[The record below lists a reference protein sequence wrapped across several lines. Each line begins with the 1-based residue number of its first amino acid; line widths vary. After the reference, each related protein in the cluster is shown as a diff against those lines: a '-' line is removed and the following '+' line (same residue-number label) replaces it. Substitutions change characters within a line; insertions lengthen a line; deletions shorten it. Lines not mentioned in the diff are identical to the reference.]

1 MDDLRDTLMAYG
13 CIAIRAGDFNG
24 LNDFLEQECGTRL
37 HVAWP
42 ERCFIQLRSR
52 SALGPFVGKMGTVC
66 SQGKPHVVEDT
77 WKEDVRSGTF
87 FPGVFN
93 VRGFFLL
100 FLYQVLTSAVRSTCT
115 PSASSRVRALCATN
129 SSCSSGSAAAFTAT
143 MTCATA
149 STSWHP
155 P

>member
-93 VRGFFLL
+93 VRGFFL
-100 FLYQVLTSAVRSTCT
+100 STRCLRLLSGVPAPLWLRRGSGFYALPT
-115 PSASSRVRALCATN
+115 HRAHR
-129 SSCSSGSAAAFTAT
+129 AARR
-143 MTCATA
+143 
-149 STSWHP
+149 HLLLR
-155 P
+155 